1 MKEER
6 KILCQSLFLHF
17 NFSFLIGVATN
28 SFFNEWINWFWVS
41 ALSLALLVFIFVLI
55 KVNWAIIMVI
65 IFSGFW
71 MGGYLVDKEIKP
83 IKNLYEGNFSAIMKI
98 VRVPEERE
106 KYQQVIVEPIK
117 EKGNIDGEKSKMVQ
131 GRVLIYAP
139 LKPSYRYGEILRVKC
154 ELRQP
159 ESQFGRFD
167 YQKFLAKN
175 KIYQVCNNPR
185 INKLENNDVVLLVGL
200 KDKLLNHIFSFRRSL
215 ENSLK
220 QLLPQPEGAY
230 LAGLLLGGDG
240 RLPAAVAENFR
251 LTGTTHVVAVSGS
264 NIAIISNI
272 LIAIAIALGFWRQQ
286 AFLIAITGVIF
297 FVLMIGAPASAIR
310 AAIMGGL
317 LIWAVSMGR
326 LSNSGRATLF
336 AATVMTAFSPLI
348 LVYDVGFQLSV
359 TATLGIIYFYPY
371 FKEKYA
377 IKNDFLSLRS
387 IFFLTLAAQIGVFGV
402 LVYNFETFSLISPL
416 ANLIIVP
423 FIPFI
428 MFLGAIMLITS
439 VYLPLAKLFVWPV
452 FFALRLEILAIE
464 FLAKLPGAQ
473 ISLEGLSLWWVIG
486 YYVFLI
492 LIIKKMEKTRQQV
505 GNIF

>member
-65 IFSGFW
+65 VFSGFW

-83 IKNLYEGNFSAIMKI
+83 IKKLYEGNFSAIMKI

-336 AATVMTAFSPLI
+336 AATVMTAFH
-348 LVYDVGFQLSV
+348 
-359 TATLGIIYFYPY
+359 
-371 FKEKYA
+371 
-377 IKNDFLSLRS
+377 R
-387 IFFLTLAAQIGVFGV
+387 
-402 LVYNFETFSLISPL
+402 
-416 ANLIIVP
+416 
-423 FIPFI
+423 
-428 MFLGAIMLITS
+428 
-439 VYLPLAKLFVWPV
+439 
-452 FFALRLEILAIE
+452 
-464 FLAKLPGAQ
+464 
-473 ISLEGLSLWWVIG
+473 
-486 YYVFLI
+486 
-492 LIIKKMEKTRQQV
+492 
-505 GNIF
+505 

>member
-17 NFSFLIGVATN
+17 SFSFLIGVATN

-65 IFSGFW
+65 VFSGFW

-200 KDKLLNHIFSFRRSL
+200 KDKLLNHIFSFRRS
-215 ENSLK
+215 
-220 QLLPQPEGAY
+220 
-230 LAGLLLGGDG
+230 
-240 RLPAAVAENFR
+240 
-251 LTGTTHVVAVSGS
+251 
-264 NIAIISNI
+264 
-272 LIAIAIALGFWRQQ
+272 
-286 AFLIAITGVIF
+286 
-297 FVLMIGAPASAIR
+297 
-310 AAIMGGL
+310 
-317 LIWAVSMGR
+317 
-326 LSNSGRATLF
+326 
-336 AATVMTAFSPLI
+336 
-348 LVYDVGFQLSV
+348 
-359 TATLGIIYFYPY
+359 
-371 FKEKYA
+371 
-377 IKNDFLSLRS
+377 RS
-387 IFFLTLAAQIGVFGV
+387 
-402 LVYNFETFSLISPL
+402 EE
-416 ANLIIVP
+416 
-423 FIPFI
+423 
-428 MFLGAIMLITS
+428 
-439 VYLPLAKLFVWPV
+439 
-452 FFALRLEILAIE
+452 R
-464 FLAKLPGAQ
+464 
-473 ISLEGLSLWWVIG
+473 
-486 YYVFLI
+486 
-492 LIIKKMEKTRQQV
+492 R
-505 GNIF
+505 